1 MNDKKQ
7 GYIDE
12 NAKRPRQHI
21 SRLAFLLAG
30 LLIAVTSVSL
40 VFVGFIASRAS
51 TQQAVANEERLFRST
66 LSDRLRA
73 IVRDQISL
81 TSSDRSVQ
89 NLVRQFNPEFVR
101 KSFED
106 LWSEHRLSKVMLISG
121 GDRVLAETFE
131 DYTHIIERPV
141 AETPGL
147 EVIVEKLKV
156 MYRRNRVRVP
166 GGFGHRSLR
175 GIDQSEYA
183 IMGFLQIDGR
193 PALFGAMPIV
203 PDDHA
208 VTQPDGPPTILLSAR
223 YIEGKLLKR
232 LNRQLNFS
240 SLAFVSGPRDRE
252 NGPFHPVL
260 DQFGDPIGIFQWDS
274 KTISTS
280 IWPTIIPVIAVL
292 SIALAALAFGIA
304 WRIGQLTTS
313 LQSSERQNRYL
324 ALHDSLSGLSNRLHF
339 NRMLENAVSSLPAS
353 PFAVLHCDL
362 DNFKPV
368 NDTFGHATGDLVIR
382 NVATRLKDAVG
393 EKGLV
398 SRVGGD
404 EFMIIY
410 HGPINKAHLTRLGTT
425 LIASVCGPIA
435 VSEKDTV
442 NVGLSVGIARAPGDG
457 ATAEILV
464 GRSDQ
469 ALYQSKIMG
478 RGQVSFYSDLQ
489 ESSSEPKLLAQ
500 MPGHFQRQA
509 RGG

>member
-12 NAKRPRQHI
+12 NAKKPRQHI

-51 TQQAVANEERLFRST
+51 TQQAVANEKRLFRST

-73 IVRDQISL
+73 IVRDQVEL
-81 TSSDRSVQ
+81 TSSDVSVQ
-89 NLVRQFNPEFVR
+89 NLVREFDPDFVR
-101 KSFED
+101 KSFDD
-106 LWSEHRLSKVMLISG
+106 LWSEHHLSKVMLISG
-121 GDRVLAETFE
+121 GDKVLAETFE
-131 DYTHIIERPV
+131 DYTHIIQRPV
-141 AETPGL
+141 NETPGL
-147 EVIVEKLKV
+147 EIVVDKLRD

-183 IMGFLQIDGR
+183 IMGFLQIDGK
-193 PALFGAMPIV
+193 PALFGAMPVI
-203 PDDHA
+203 PDNHE
-208 VTQPDGPPTILLSAR
+208 VTLPDGPPTILLSAR
-223 YIEGKLLKR
+223 YIEDKLLKR
-232 LNRQLNFS
+232 LNRQLKFA
-240 SLAFVSGPRDRE
+240 SLTFVNGPGERE
-252 NGPFHPVL
+252 IGPFHPVL
-260 DQFGDPIGIFQWDS
+260 DQSGEPIGIFQWDS

-313 LQSSERQNRYL
+313 LQMSERQNRYL

-339 NRMLENAVSSLPAS
+339 NRMLEASVRSLPAR

-368 NDTFGHATGDLVIR
+368 NDTFGHATGDLVIKT
-382 NVATRLKDAVG
+382 VATRLKDAVG
-393 EKGLV
+393 DQGLV
-398 SRVGGD
+398 CRVGGD
-404 EFMIIY
+404 EFMVIY
-410 HGPINKAHLTRLGTT
+410 QGPINKAHLTRLSRM
-425 LIASVCGPIA
+425 LVASVSDPIF
-435 VSEKDTV
+435 VSEKDSV
-442 NVGLSVGIARAPGDG
+442 NVGLSVGVARAPSDG
-457 ATAEILV
+457 SNAETLV

-469 ALYQSKIMG
+469 ALYQSKVKG
-478 RGQVSFYSDLQ
+478 RGQVSFYSDIR
-489 ESSSEPKLLAQ
+489 EPQTASQ
-500 MPGHFQRQA
+500 MLIRLHETSPRQA
-509 RGG
+509 LGT

>member
-1 MNDKKQ
+1 MSDRYQ
-7 GYIDE
+7 GYIYE
-12 NAKRPRQHI
+12 NAKKPRQHI

-30 LLIAVTSVSL
+30 LLIAVTSISL

-51 TQQAVANEERLFRST
+51 TQQAIANEERLFRST

-73 IVRDQISL
+73 IVRDQINV
-81 TSSDRSVQ
+81 TSSDHSVQ
-89 NLVRQFNPEFVR
+89 NLVRHFEPEFVR
-101 KSFED
+101 RTFDD
-106 LWSEHRLSKVMLISG
+106 LWSEHQLSKVMLISG
-121 GDRVLAETFE
+121 GDKVLAETFE

-147 EVIVEKLKV
+147 EVIVDKLKI

-193 PALFGAMPIV
+193 PALYGAMPIV
-203 PDDHA
+203 PDKHE
-208 VTQPDGPPTILLSAR
+208 VTLPDGPPTILLSAR

-240 SLAFVSGPRDRE
+240 ALSFVSGPGERE
-252 NGPFHPVL
+252 SGPYHPVL

-274 KTISTS
+274 KTISSS

-339 NRMLENAVSSLPAS
+339 NRMLETSVHALPAR

-368 NDTFGHATGDLVIR
+368 NDTFGHAAGDQVLKT
-382 NVATRLKDAVG
+382 VATRMKDAIADQ
-393 EKGLV
+393 GLV
-398 SRVGGD
+398 CRVGGD

-410 HGPINKAHLTRLGTT
+410 NGPINRAHLTRLSRT
-425 LIASVCGPIA
+425 LVAGVSAPITL
-435 VSEKDTV
+435 SEKDAV
-442 NVGLSVGIARAPGDG
+442 NVGLSVGIARAPSDG
-457 ATAEILV
+457 ATPEILV
-464 GRSDQ
+464 DRSDQ
-469 ALYQSKIMG
+469 ALYQSKVMG
-478 RGQVSFYSDLQ
+478 RGKVSFYSDLHQ
-489 ESSSEPKLLAQ
+489 PRTTPKLLAQ
-500 MPGHFQRQA
+500 MPETSQRRA
-509 RGG
+509 HGG